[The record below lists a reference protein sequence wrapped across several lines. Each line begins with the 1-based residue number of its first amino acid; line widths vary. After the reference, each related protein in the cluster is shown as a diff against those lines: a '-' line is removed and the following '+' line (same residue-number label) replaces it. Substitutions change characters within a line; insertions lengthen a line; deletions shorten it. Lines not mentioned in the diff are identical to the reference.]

1 MPSSSDE
8 KGGPPKPKGKK
19 PGRRLPPLG
28 LERNVQIPPLVAP
41 PEAVTEAHIP
51 RKQRSVTIPRAGGPA
66 KHLEVVAPA
75 PGTRVAEHY
84 RVTGTLGVGGMGVVL
99 HATDELLM
107 REVAIKFVQPELL
120 GRGDSGG
127 RFLDEARAMARTRHP
142 NVVEIYTFGEH
153 QGTPYFV
160 MEYVA
165 GITADQWFREGVMR
179 TGMPPP
185 VDETL
190 GVLDQ
195 CCRGVSAIHGS
206 GTIHGDIKPS
216 NVLLGPAF
224 RVALTDLGLALML
237 DRGNFDQMA
246 GTPAYMAPESLDG
259 IGDAEMAKRRDVYS
273 LGVMAYEFLT
283 GKLPYQVHNAL
294 DLASMAKK
302 GPPTPPSQLR
312 SDLPIAFDECFVRA
326 LELDPRKRTPSADAF
341 RRDLMQ
347 ARRRA
352 SERKFAA
359 QLLVVDDDPDFLA
372 LVDRSLRASFPGAS
386 VACVS
391 DGAEALARVSQQ
403 PFDLLILDLRL
414 PDMNGV
420 EIVATIRESHPNL
433 KMPILI
439 VTAFG
444 GGKDWQLLSSLGAN
458 GFLVKP
464 VDPNALAAM
473 VGRMLETPRMGRSG

>member
-1 MPSSSDE
+1 MADYTDSDDDLERTGQLRLGRHVVAPSSKGMPSKGNLDE
-8 KGGPPKPKGKK
+8 GAH
-19 PGRRLPPLG
+19 RITLP
-28 LERNVQIPPLVAP
+28 RTTN
-41 PEAVTEAHIP
+41 
-51 RKQRSVTIPRAGGPA
+51 AGNI
-66 KHLEVVAPA
+66 LEVVAPA
-75 PGTRVAEHY
+75 AGTRVAQHY
-84 RVTGTLGVGGMGVVL
+84 CVTRTLGIGGMGVVL
-99 HATDELLM
+99 HAHDELLM
-107 REVAIKFVQPELL
+107 REVAIKFVQPDLL
-120 GRGDSGG
+120 GRGDSSG
-127 RFLDEARAMARTRHP
+127 RFLDEARAMARVRHP
-142 NVVEIYTFGEH
+142 NVVEIFTFGEH

-160 MEYVA
+160 MEYVP
-165 GITADQWFREGVMR
+165 GITADQWFREGMLR
-179 TGMPPP
+179 TRMPPP

-190 GVLDQ
+190 GIMDQ
-195 CCRGVSAIHGS
+195 SCRGVTAIHAS

-237 DRGNFDQMA
+237 ERGDFDQMA

-259 IGDAEMAKRRDVYS
+259 IGDAELAKRRDVYS

-283 GKLPYQVHNAL
+283 GKLPYRVNNAA
-294 DLASMAKK
+294 DLAEIGKK
-302 GPPTPPSQLR
+302 GPPLPPSQLR
-312 SDLPIAFDECFVRA
+312 SDLPIAFDDCLMRA
-326 LELDPRKRTPSADAF
+326 LALDPRDRTPSAEAL

-347 ARRRA
+347 ARRKA

-359 QLLVVDDDPDFLA
+359 RFLVVDDDADFLA

-391 DGAEALARVSQQ
+391 DGAEGLARLGQQ
-403 PFDLLILDLRL
+403 AFDLLILDLML
-414 PDMNGV
+414 PDLNGV
-420 EIVATIRESHPNL
+420 EIVATLRASHPNL

-473 VGRMLETPRMGRSG
+473 VGRMLETPRGMRSG